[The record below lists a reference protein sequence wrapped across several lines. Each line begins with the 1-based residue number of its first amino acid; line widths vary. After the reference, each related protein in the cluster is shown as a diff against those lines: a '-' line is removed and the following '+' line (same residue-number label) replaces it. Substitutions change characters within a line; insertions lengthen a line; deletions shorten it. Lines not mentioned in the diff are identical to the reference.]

1 MNGGT
6 TNELK
11 DLSNVFRV
19 PELKMQYPKPELFFI
34 LNNEIHN
41 VLEQFRAVD
50 TFILDV
56 DGVLTDNRLLVMENG
71 DLLRTMHVR
80 DGEAIKRAIRAGYRF
95 AVITGM
101 RSPGVLDRLQFL
113 GIPENMILW
122 NISNKLEAFED
133 LCHDFRIDP
142 KTALYMGDD
151 IPDIAVMKR
160 VGLPVC
166 PFDAVPEV
174 IAVSQYV
181 SPLGGGAG
189 CVRDVVEKVLKLH
202 GKWIF

>member
-1 MNGGT
+1 
-6 TNELK
+6 
-11 DLSNVFRV
+11 
-19 PELKMQYPKPELFFI
+19 MQH
-34 LNNEIHN
+34 EIHN

-50 TFILDV
+50 TFIFDV

-80 DGEAIKRAIRAGYRF
+80 DGEALKRALRLGYRI
-95 AVITGM
+95 AIITGM
-101 RSPGVLDRLQFL
+101 RSPGVVHRLAYL
-113 GIPENMILW
+113 GIPDNLILR

-133 LCHDFRIDP
+133 LCYEFKIDP
-142 KTALYMGDD
+142 KTTLYMGDD
-151 IPDIAVMKR
+151 VPDVPVMRR

-181 SPLGGGAG
+181 SPLDGGAG

-202 GKWIF
+202 GKWEI